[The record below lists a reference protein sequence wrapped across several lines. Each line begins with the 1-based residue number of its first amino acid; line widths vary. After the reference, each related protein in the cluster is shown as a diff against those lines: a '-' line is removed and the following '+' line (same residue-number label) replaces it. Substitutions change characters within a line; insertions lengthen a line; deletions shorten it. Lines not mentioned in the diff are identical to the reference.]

1 MIISNIYHLNAKLL
15 STIDL
20 NAMKYMKFGIDGICN
35 CVLLS
40 IINEIQ
46 GRAFIDII

>member
-1 MIISNIYHLNAKLL
+1 MIISNIYHLNAML

-40 IINEIQ
+40 IMNEIQ
-46 GRAFIDII
+46 GQAFIDII

>member
-1 MIISNIYHLNAKLL
+1 MIISNIYHLNAI